1 MPERP
6 TACSDPQYQFT
17 PLIVG
22 LGRRQDDECP
32 AGTATAVAT
41 MSTGAMGAR
50 HLFMLCEPLR
60 ESGVDVAVTSSFF
73 TDRAS
78 LEIPPDAVELAD
90 PSAVV
95 HLESGDEVV
104 VLEGR
109 LEPTTEPGTAGTVA
123 AAYRTK
129 YDIDVAPSGDGPD
142 DVPSS
147 RFTRKVLAW
156 NDGRLGLTTADRWT
170 F

>member
-1 MPERP
+1 MDGGFPVPDRPRMPEGYGL
-6 TACSDPQYQFT
+6 SDPQYQFT
-17 PLIVG
+17 PLSWDWIVD
-22 LGRRQDDECP
+22 RMTNARSYW
-32 AGTATAVAT
+32 VAT
-41 MSTGAMGAR
+41 IRRDGSPHVVPVWGVWVEGA
-50 HLFMLCEPLR
+50 FY
-60 ESGVDVAVTSSFF
+60 FF

-78 LEIPPDAVELAD
+78 LKSHNVERD

-129 YDIDVAPSGDGPD
+129 YDIDVAPSGDGP
-142 DVPSS
+142 VMY
-147 RFTRKVLAW
+147 RLAHRKVLAW
-156 NDGRLGLTTADRWT
+156 NEGDFPTTATRWT